1 MSGLLGEVKNRDEI
15 EKAFRAY
22 DEVRRPRTQK
32 LVKTSREAGELYE
45 LQLDGVMDDIEK
57 VIEDLE
63 QRYDWIWE
71 VDLDAELD
79 KAKAIFRG

>member
-1 MSGLLGEVKNRDEI
+1 LLGEVKNRDEI

-32 LVKTSREAGELYE
+32 LVKTSQEAGELYE

-79 KAKAIFRG
+79 KAKAIFRD

>member
-32 LVKTSREAGELYE
+32 LVKTSQEAGELYE

-79 KAKAIFRG
+79 KAKAIFRD